1 MKAIPITTAK
11 KTTVDLPIGDK
22 VYPVALSLATL
33 DIIQKEFGSLNG
45 AIEKSDEIDVLVRL
59 IYLLIDDAIFIH
71 NEEAESEEAKWKP
84 VSEAYLAHKIS
95 VHDMKIL
102 NPILLECFLGSL
114 PEAEETIGE
123 DLTDEALKALSDIPV
138 TEKN

>member
-22 VYPVALSLATL
+22 IYPVHLSLATL
-33 DIIQKEFGSLNG
+33 DVIQKEFGSLQG
-45 AIEKSDEIDVLVRL
+45 AIEKSDKISVLVRL

-71 NEEAESEEAKWKP
+71 NEEVECEEDKWKT
-84 VSEAYLAHKIS
+84 VSEAYLLRKIS
-95 VHDMKIL
+95 VHDMEIL
-102 NPILLECFLGSL
+102 NPILLKCFLGSL

-123 DLTDEALKALSDIPV
+123 DVTDEALEALADIPV